1 MRISTLR
8 LCAALYVALAAP
20 AIAAP
25 ACLTPEEASAVQVR
39 QFHTRLQVAALKCS
53 DPGWGLRDR
62 YNAYVTAFGG
72 SLSAN
77 AKALRAAL
85 SRTGLARTE
94 AQFDRFITRIANR
107 ASGEADNSAGYCQEH
122 REMLDAMLSGA
133 PSGLGAF
140 AAAHEPPVSGPGVC
154 VAVPEIQAAAA
165 PRRKSAPTQR

>member
-1 MRISTLR
+1 MRVSTLR
-8 LCAALYVALAAP
+8 LCAAFYVALAAP

-25 ACLTPEEASAVQVR
+25 ACLTLEEASAVQVR

-62 YNAYVTAFGG
+62 YNAYVTQFGG

-85 SRTGLARTE
+85 SRTGVARSD

-107 ASGEADNSAGYCQEH
+107 ASGEAENTADYCTEH
-122 REMLDAMLSGA
+122 RDMLDAMLSGA
-133 PSGLGAF
+133 PSALGVF
-140 AAAHEPPVSGPGVC
+140 AAAHEPPVSGPGLC
-154 VAVPEIQAAAA
+154 VVVPEIQSAAV
-165 PRRKSAPTQR
+165 PRRRAEIPR